1 MVKIPDL
8 VKNNSSELKIICDF
22 SPPRG
27 GTSDLIADLDGL
39 NPDVVSIAYN
49 PGRSVRVNSVATA
62 AWIKSNTNQEVV
74 FTLATRDMN
83 KVAIQSLLL
92 GAQLLGLENL
102 VVVEGDPLSER
113 DKARF
118 KAVYDFQPTS
128 LIESVRAMNQGA
140 DFRGLKLRVSTDFSV
155 GATVDMGRRLD
166 SEVALAVRKAQA
178 GAEFFLTQPEFDPS
192 VTERFNTAFE
202 SHFDG
207 LTTPSVFFGVQIL
220 ARDGIIFGNVPDKT
234 RDELESG
241 RSGEEIA
248 LEVIKDLIDRG
259 IRSVYLVPPIFRG
272 GRRDYDAAAG
282 VIESARKLAS

>member
-8 VKNNSSELKIICDF
+8 VRNSSSELKIICDF

-39 NPDVVSIAYN
+39 NPDVVSVAYN
-49 PGRSVRVNSVATA
+49 PGKSVRVNSVAA
-62 AWIKSNTNQEVV
+62 ASWIKSNTDQDVV

-102 VVVEGDPLSER
+102 VVVEGDSLSDR
-113 DKARF
+113 DRERF

-128 LIESVRAMNQGA
+128 LIESVQDMNQGT
-140 DFRGLKLRVSTDFSV
+140 DFRGLKLRASTDFSV
-155 GATVDMGRRLD
+155 GATIDTGRRLD

-178 GAEFFLTQPEFDPS
+178 GAEFFLTQPVFDPS
-192 VTERFNTAFE
+192 VTARFNAEFV

-207 LTTPSVFFGVQIL
+207 STVPPVFFGVQIL
-220 ARDGIIFGNVPDKT
+220 AQDGIIFGNVPEQT
-234 RDELESG
+234 RAELESG
-241 RSGEEIA
+241 RSGEDIA
-248 LEVIKDLIDRG
+248 LEVMQDLIDQG
-259 IRSVYLVPPIFRG
+259 IRTVYLVPPIFRG
-272 GRRDYDAAAG
+272 GRRNYDAAAS
-282 VIESARKLAS
+282 VIESARKLTS